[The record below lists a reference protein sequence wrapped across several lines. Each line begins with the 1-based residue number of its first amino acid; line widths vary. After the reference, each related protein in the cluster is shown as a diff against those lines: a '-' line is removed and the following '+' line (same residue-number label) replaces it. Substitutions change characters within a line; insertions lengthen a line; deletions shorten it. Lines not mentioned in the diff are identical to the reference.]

1 MGGLSNRI
9 MAKKKPNLILFGI
22 DSLRRDHMSL
32 YGYPRLTSPHIAE
45 FARGGTTFEQL
56 FSPSIPTTPGYSSMF
71 TGMDCFGTDVVALR
85 HQGGLGPHVK
95 TLAEVLG
102 EHGYNTTCVGFSGNP
117 ASRGFHKYL
126 DFAGWGSWAEGRS
139 PKAENLNAVAIPEL
153 GRLVE
158 EDRPF
163 FLFLRHMDPH
173 SPYLPPRPFE
183 RLFYGG
189 DELDPA
195 NTSLE
200 PVYAFKPFRDYLA
213 SWFPPG
219 CTDKDY
225 VIAQYD
231 GAIAYMDAAIA
242 NLFRAITALGIEEET
257 LVVLDSDHG
266 ETLHDHACY
275 YDHHGMYECTLVVP
289 LIVRFPGKVP
299 SGKRVND
306 ICHMK
311 DVMPTILDLLGIR
324 SGIRFDGRSLVPLLH
339 GRPRAMEPE
348 MYITEATWMRKHGWR
363 TPEWKLI
370 RALEPD
376 FHFKPE
382 VELYNL
388 LKDPGELNNVA
399 ADEPA
404 IVQALTDRMNAHI
417 ARRERQ
423 TGRVNPIF
431 TNLNWHGHG
440 GGPFTSSQQAYDTM
454 YIGSPRVAQ
463 QLQAKDARKAKDA
476 RRKMKELQTQR
487 GAKRL

>member
-1 MGGLSNRI
+1 
-9 MAKKKPNLILFGI
+9 
-22 DSLRRDHMSL
+22 
-32 YGYPRLTSPHIAE
+32 
-45 FARGGTTFEQL
+45 
-56 FSPSIPTTPGYSSMF
+56 
-71 TGMDCFGTDVVALR
+71 
-85 HQGGLGPHVK
+85 
-95 TLAEVLG
+95 
-102 EHGYNTTCVGFSGNP
+102 
-117 ASRGFHKYL
+117 
-126 DFAGWGSWAEGRS
+126 
-139 PKAENLNAVAIPEL
+139 
-153 GRLVE
+153 
-158 EDRPF
+158 
-163 FLFLRHMDPH
+163 
-173 SPYLPPRPFE
+173 
-183 RLFYGG
+183 
-189 DELDPA
+189 
-195 NTSLE
+195 
-200 PVYAFKPFRDYLA
+200 
-213 SWFPPG
+213 
-219 CTDKDY
+219 
-225 VIAQYD
+225 
-231 GAIAYMDAAIA
+231 
-242 NLFRAITALGIEEET
+242 
-257 LVVLDSDHG
+257 
-266 ETLHDHACY
+266 
-275 YDHHGMYECTLVVP
+275 MYECTLVVP
-289 LIVRFPGKVP
+289 LIFRFPGKVP
-299 SGKRVND
+299 AGKRVSD
-306 ICHMK
+306 VCHMK

-339 GRPRAMEPE
+339 GRPRVMEPE